1 MPNEKISLAHGAGGA
16 LMMRLIKEIV
26 LKELSLKRAGKIG
39 LDELDDGATIT
50 IGGET
55 LVFTTDGHT
64 IKPIFFPGGDI
75 GRLAIA
81 GTVNDLAVMGARPLA
96 IACAVVLEEGFP
108 IEDLRK
114 ICRSINTTSKEA
126 GVPVIAG
133 DTKVMERGS
142 LDGAVIT
149 TAGVGVAKKVITD
162 SGLKP
167 GDKIIVTGTI
177 GDHGVAILAHREG
190 INLDAQ
196 LRSDVAPI
204 WDTVRAAL
212 RVGGV
217 TAMKDPTRGGV
228 AAVLN
233 EMVSKAGVGVILD
246 EAKLPIDP
254 AVRATSEMLGIDP
267 LQITNEGK
275 AILAVKPKYCEKVL
289 RAVKKTKYG
298 KKACVIG
305 EVTTEHPKEVVMKTV
320 VGGSR
325 LVESP
330 IGDPAPR
337 IC

>member
-1 MPNEKISLAHGAGGA
+1 MADEKISLAHGSGGA
-16 LMMRLIKEIV
+16 LMMKLIKETI
-26 LKELSLKRAGKIG
+26 LKELSLRRAGKIG

-50 IGGET
+50 IGGKT

-75 GRLAIA
+75 GRLAIS

-96 IACAVVLEEGFP
+96 IACAIVLEEGFP

-114 ICRSINTTSKEA
+114 ICRSIDAASREV

-133 DTKVMERGS
+133 DTKVMEHGS
-142 LDGAVIT
+142 IDGVVIT
-149 TAGVGVAKKVITD
+149 TAGVGVAKKVISD

-167 GDKIIVTGTI
+167 GNKIIITGTI

-190 INLDAQ
+190 INLDVK

-204 WDTVRAAL
+204 WKTVEAAL
-212 RVGGV
+212 RAGGV

-233 EMVSKAGVGVILD
+233 EMASKGGVGVILD

-254 AVRATSEMLGIDP
+254 AVRAASEMLGIDP

-275 AILAVKPKYCEKVL
+275 AILSVKPKYCEKVL
-289 RAVKKTKYG
+289 RAVRNTKYG

-305 EVTTEHPKEVVMKTV
+305 EVTAKHPKEVVMKTV

-330 IGDPAPR
+330 IDDLAPR

>member
-1 MPNEKISLAHGAGGA
+1 MADEKISLAHGSGGA
-16 LMMRLIKEIV
+16 LMMQLIKETI
-26 LKELSLKRAGKIG
+26 LKELSLRRAGKIG

-50 IGGET
+50 IGGKT

-75 GRLAIA
+75 GRLAIS

-96 IACAVVLEEGFP
+96 IACAIVLEEGFP

-114 ICRSINTTSKEA
+114 ICRSIDATSREV

-133 DTKVMERGS
+133 DTKVMEHGS
-142 LDGAVIT
+142 LDGVVIT
-149 TAGVGVAKKVITD
+149 TAGVGVAKRVISD

-167 GDKIIVTGTI
+167 GDKIIITGTI
-177 GDHGVAILAHREG
+177 GDHGVAVLAHREG
-190 INLDAQ
+190 INLDVK

-204 WDTVRAAL
+204 WKTVEAAL
-212 RVGGV
+212 KVGGV

-233 EMVSKAGVGVILD
+233 EMASKAGVGVILD

-254 AVRATSEMLGIDP
+254 TVRAASEMLGIDP

-275 AILAVKPKYCEKVL
+275 AILAVRPKYCEKVL
-289 RAVKKTKYG
+289 RAIRNTKYG

-305 EVTTEHPKEVVMKTV
+305 EVTAKHSKEVVMKTV

>member
-1 MPNEKISLAHGAGGA
+1 MADKKISLAHGAGGA
-16 LMMRLIKEIV
+16 LMMQLIKEIA
-26 LKELSLKRAGKIG
+26 LKELSLRRAGKIG

-50 IGGET
+50 IGGKT

-75 GRLAIA
+75 GRLAIS
-81 GTVNDLAVMGARPLA
+81 GTVNDLAVMGAKPLA
-96 IACAVVLEEGFP
+96 ISCAFMLEEGFP

-114 ICRSINTTSKEA
+114 ICRSIDATSREA

-142 LDGAVIT
+142 LDGVVIA
-149 TAGVGVAKKVITD
+149 TAGVGEAKKVISD
-162 SGLKP
+162 SGLRP
-167 GDKIIVTGTI
+167 GDKIITTGTI
-177 GDHGVAILAHREG
+177 GDHGVAVLAHREG
-190 INLDAQ
+190 INLDAK

-204 WDTVRAAL
+204 WRTVEVAL
-212 RVGGV
+212 KVGGV

-233 EMVSKAGVGVILD
+233 EMASKAGVGIILD

-275 AILAVKPKYCEKVL
+275 AILAVKPKYCERVL
-289 RAVKKTKYG
+289 RAVRTTKYG

-305 EVTTEHPKEVVMKTV
+305 EVTAEHPGEIIMKTV

-330 IGDPAPR
+330 LGDPAPR

>member
-1 MPNEKISLAHGAGGA
+1 MADEKISLAHGSGGA
-16 LMMRLIKEIV
+16 LMMQLIKETI
-26 LKELSLKRAGKIG
+26 LKELSLRRAGKIG

-50 IGGET
+50 VGRQT

-75 GRLAIA
+75 GRLAIS

-96 IACAVVLEEGFP
+96 IACAMVLEEGFP

-114 ICRSINTTSKEA
+114 ICRSIDATSREV

-133 DTKVMERGS
+133 DTKVMEHGS
-142 LDGAVIT
+142 LDGVVIT
-149 TAGVGVAKKVITD
+149 TAGVGVAKKVISD

-167 GDKIIVTGTI
+167 GDKIIITGTI
-177 GDHGVAILAHREG
+177 GNHGVAILAHREG
-190 INLDAQ
+190 INLDVK

-204 WDTVRAAL
+204 WRTVEAAL

-233 EMVSKAGVGVILD
+233 EMASKGGVGVILD

-254 AVRATSEMLGIDP
+254 AVRAASEMLGIDP

-289 RAVKKTKYG
+289 RAVRNTKYG

-305 EVTTEHPKEVVMKTV
+305 EVTAKHPKEVVMKTV

>member
-1 MPNEKISLAHGAGGA
+1 MADEKISLAHGSGGA
-16 LMMRLIKEIV
+16 LMMQLIKETI
-26 LKELSLKRAGKIG
+26 LKELSLRRAGKIG

-50 IGGET
+50 IGGKT

-75 GRLAIA
+75 GRLAIS

-96 IACAVVLEEGFP
+96 IACAIVLEEGFP

-114 ICRSINTTSKEA
+114 ICRSIDATSREV

-133 DTKVMERGS
+133 DTKVMEHGS
-142 LDGAVIT
+142 LDGVVIT
-149 TAGVGVAKKVITD
+149 TAGVGVAKKVISD

-167 GDKIIVTGTI
+167 GDKIIITGTI

-190 INLDAQ
+190 INLDVN

-204 WDTVRAAL
+204 WRTVEAAL
-212 RVGGV
+212 RIGGV

-233 EMVSKAGVGVILD
+233 EMASKAGVGVILD
-246 EAKLPIDP
+246 EAELPINP
-254 AVRATSEMLGIDP
+254 VVRAASEMLGIDP

-289 RAVKKTKYG
+289 RAVRNTKYG

-305 EVTTEHPKEVVMKTV
+305 EVTAKHPKEVVMKTV